1 MPSGSASFGSPAATE
16 TLGGGEIVE
25 VFVANEQ
32 EIPVSEARLSALA
45 RHALDCLEVDG
56 AAELSVL
63 LITADHMRR
72 LNARFA
78 GEDEATDVLAFPM
91 MEEEEEEEGS
101 LLLGDVVVCPEVART
116 NAKARRH
123 PLEQELEILLVHGT
137 LHLLGYD
144 HQGVE
149 DKSKMDERLAQ
160 VIASFQSE

>member
-1 MPSGSASFGSPAATE
+1 
-16 TLGGGEIVE
+16 VE

-91 MEEEEEEEGS
+91 MEEEEEEEEGS
-101 LLLGDVVVCPEVART
+101 LLLGDVVVCPEVARA

-123 PLEQELEILLVHGT
+123 PLERELEILLVHGT

-144 HQGVE
+144 HQGVD